1 MFYHHV
7 SGPASCAARNPAP
20 NEAGLQ
26 QEVAST
32 ASHQF
37 PETEPGQCCWC
48 GAKPGWQG
56 WQGWRGWRG
65 SSPPCGKNT
74 AGQGNPP
81 RVETKRWF
89 GCQFLSELKVCE
101 LGAGVLRDFSQV
113 NMRKLQ
119 KNQLQL
125 IEHCSCG
132 HISTTHP
139 ARWADSQLEL
149 QTAALRSKLRCG
161 EL

>member
-1 MFYHHV
+1 MFYRATVCFWSSVLRCSEPSSKRAGSSAGAGKRGKSPV
-7 SGPASCAARNPAP
+7 SGNRARPRLLVRC
-20 NEAGLQ
+20 ETGLTGLAGLTGLF
-26 QEVAST
+26 T
-32 ASHQF
+32 AMW
-37 PETEPGQCCWC
+37 E
-48 GAKPGWQG
+48 KPLAAATP
-56 WQGWRGWRG
+56 RG
-65 SSPPCGKNT
+65 SKL
-74 AGQGNPP
+74 
-81 RVETKRWF
+81 RWF
-89 GCQFLSELKVCE
+89 GWQFLSELKVCE